1 MDEENATF
9 CDTWSGLTID
19 DTVPYINSI
28 LLAAVN
34 CPCAIFAFLSNL
46 AVIVTVAKNPSL
58 QRPSNILLCSLAFTD
73 FLTAVTAQ
81 PMFIV
86 WRLVL
91 PNSKE
96 PCSNQLL
103 IFYLYYISYV
113 FTAGLSFLNVTIMS
127 FDRHHAVSKPLVY
140 MAEASKEGRFLR

>member
-1 MDEENATF
+1 MNEKNATF
-9 CDTWSGLTID
+9 CDSWSGLTID
-19 DTVPYINSI
+19 DTVSYINSI
-28 LLAAVN
+28 NIININ
-34 CPCAIFAFLSNL
+34 CPCAIFALPSNL
-46 AVIVTVAKNPSL
+46 AVLVTVAKNPSL
-58 QRPSNILLCSLAFTD
+58 QRPSNILLCSLAFKD

-113 FTAGLSFLNVTIMS
+113 FTAGLSFLNVTIIS
-127 FDRHHAVSKPLVY
+127 VDRHYAVSKPLVY

>member
-1 MDEENATF
+1 MNDKNATF
-9 CDTWSGLTID
+9 CDSWSGLTID
-19 DTVPYINSI
+19 DTVSYINSI

-34 CPCAIFAFLSNL
+34 CPSAIFALLSNL
-46 AVIVTVAKNPSL
+46 AVIVTVARNSSL

-127 FDRHHAVSKPLVY
+127 FDRHHAVSQPLVY
-140 MAEASKEGRFLR
+140 MAEASKEGRFLH